1 MSASE
6 PKPIASLSVDLDN
19 QWSYMKTHGDPGWE
33 AFPSY
38 LDIVVPRILKFFEDL
53 DLKITFFIVGQ
64 DAALRK
70 NRDALASI
78 AEAGHEIGNHSF
90 HHNPWLHLYTE
101 QDFEA
106 EIERAEVAIEGAT
119 GQRPVGFRG
128 PGYSLS
134 DATLRV
140 LARRGYLY
148 DASAL
153 PTFLGPFARAYYF
166 RTAKLTADER
176 LQRKALFG
184 KFSDGFRPNRP
195 FQMVFD
201 GEPEAAS
208 ITEIPVTTM
217 PVLRIPFHVSYLLY
231 LASISLRLA
240 LSYFKF
246 ALALCRLIGVQP
258 SLLLHPLDFLG
269 SDDAE
274 GLSFFPGMA
283 LTTEE
288 KAAVVSQAMGTL
300 RRRHEIVELRQ
311 HALEFQRAAI
321 STIAQPE
328 FGSGQHRGTR
338 RGAESESPLR

>member
-1 MSASE
+1 LSAPRS
-6 PKPIASLSVDLDN
+6 KPIASLSVDLDN
-19 QWSYMKTHGDPGWE
+19 QWSYMKTHGDTGWE

-70 NRDALASI
+70 NREALASI

-106 EIERAEVAIEGAT
+106 EIERAEEAIEGAT

-140 LARRGYLY
+140 LSRRGYLY
-148 DASAL
+148 DASML
-153 PTFLGPFARAYYF
+153 PTFIGPLARAYYF
-166 RTAKLTADER
+166 RTAKLSGDER
-176 LQRKALFG
+176 QHRKAIFG

-195 FQMVFD
+195 YHWRFD
-201 GEPEAAS
+201 RKRHGEGLV
-208 ITEIPVTTM
+208 EIPVTTM
-217 PVLRIPFHVSYLLY
+217 PVFKLPFHVSYVLY
-231 LASISLRLA
+231 LAARSETLA
-240 LSYFKF
+240 KAYFRS
-246 ALALCRLIGVQP
+246 ALLLCQLTRTHP

-269 SDDAE
+269 GDD
-274 GLSFFPGMA
+274 LSALAFFP
-283 LTTEE
+283 
-288 KAAVVSQAMGTL
+288 AMRLRSEAKLRTVRETL
-300 RRRHEIVELRQ
+300 FSLSDRYLLSTVKN
-311 HALEFQRAAI
+311 HAL
-321 STIAQPE
+321 SYAQP
-328 FGSGQHRGTR
+328 SGRVLAKDTLGVGR
-338 RGAESESPLR
+338 VA